1 MVDDARTLTCM
12 LFSGPYG
19 SQDADIMARIAER
32 ALDMGYGVTLFL
44 YGDVVHAQMAG
55 QNPKAFFNVGEALE
69 RIAGKGGDIKSCVRC
84 SEARG
89 YLDGGYDEDNDRYVS
104 SKSMDA
110 VRIYSLY
117 GFIDM
122 IKEARCILTFG
133 ST

>member
-1 MVDDARTLTCM
+1 MVKEQKALACM

-32 ALDMGYGVTLFL
+32 ALDMGYGVKIFL
-44 YGDVVHAQMAG
+44 YGDGVHAQMSG
-55 QNPKAFFNVGEALE
+55 QRPKAFFNVGDALE
-69 RIAGKGGDIKSCVRC
+69 RIAKKGGNIKSCVRC

-89 YLDGGYDEDNDRYVS
+89 YLDGGYDDDNERYIS
-104 SKSMDA
+104 SKSLDA

-122 IKEARCILTFG
+122 IKDAHTILTFG